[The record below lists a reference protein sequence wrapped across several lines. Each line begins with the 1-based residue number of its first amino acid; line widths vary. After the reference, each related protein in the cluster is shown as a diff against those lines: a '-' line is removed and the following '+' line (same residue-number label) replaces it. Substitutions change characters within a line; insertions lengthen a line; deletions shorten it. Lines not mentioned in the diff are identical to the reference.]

1 MSSANNKD
9 PVVTHDTL
17 FDGELV
23 CLQNQEGYRFSI
35 DSVIL
40 AHFIRP
46 DKGDIILDLG
56 TGCGIISLIMCYR
69 WKGILE
75 SITGVEKQSS
85 LVTLAKRSIAM
96 NGFDEL
102 CQVIKGDVKTL
113 FQTVDRESFTKV
125 VCNPPFYQSGTGRI
139 NKNREALLARHQISA
154 TLADFI
160 SAAAAAVKNRGTTYF
175 IYPAQSLG
183 DLLLLSKK
191 NRLEPKKIMF
201 VYSYPQP
208 AKSAELVL
216 VKCLKNGGS
225 GVDIMAPFYVYKE
238 KKGPYSPEMASCYAR

>member
-1 MSSANNKD
+1 VSSVNHKD
-9 PVVTHDTL
+9 PAVTHDTL

-23 CLQNQEGYRFSI
+23 CLQHKEGYRFSV

-40 AHFIRP
+40 AHFIHP

-56 TGCGIISLIMCYR
+56 TGCGIISLIMGYR
-69 WKGILE
+69 WKAILD

-85 LVTLAKRSIAM
+85 LVTLAKRNIAM
-96 NGFDEL
+96 NGFDEF
-102 CQVIKGDVKTL
+102 CHVIKGDVKTL
-113 FQTVDRESFTKV
+113 FQTVDRQSFSKV
-125 VCNPPFYQSGTGRI
+125 ICNPPFYQSGTGRI
-139 NKNREALLARHQISA
+139 NKNREALLARHQISV
-154 TLADFI
+154 TLDDFI
-160 SAAAAAVKNRGTTYF
+160 SAAAAAVKNRGATYF
-175 IYPAQSLG
+175 IYPAQNLG

-191 NRLEPKKIMF
+191 HKLEPKKIMF

-225 GVDIMAPFYVYKE
+225 GVEVMAPFYVYKE
-238 KKGPYSPEMASCYAR
+238 KNGSYSPEMASYYAR

>member
-1 MSSANNKD
+1 MSSINHNN
-9 PVVTHDTL
+9 PIVTLDTL

-23 CLQNQEGYRFSI
+23 CLQHKKGYRFSI
-35 DSVIL
+35 DSVLL

-46 DKGDIILDLG
+46 DRGDIILDLG
-56 TGCGIISLIMCYR
+56 AGCGIISLIIGYR
-69 WKGILE
+69 WKDFLE

-96 NGFDEL
+96 NSLDEL

-125 VCNPPFYQSGTGRI
+125 ICNPPFYQSGTGRI

-160 SAAAAAVKNRGTTYF
+160 SAAATAVKNRGATYF
-175 IYPAQSLG
+175 IYPARGLG
-183 DLLLLSKK
+183 DLLFLSKE

-208 AKSAELVL
+208 AKGAELVL

-225 GVDIMAPFYVYKE
+225 GVDVMAPFYVYNE
-238 KKGPYSPEMASCYAR
+238 RNGAYSPEMARYYAR

>member
-1 MSSANNKD
+1 MSFINYKD
-9 PVVTHDTL
+9 PEVTHDTL

-23 CLQNQEGYRFSI
+23 CLQHKNGYRFSI

-46 DKGDIILDLG
+46 DKGDILLDLG
-56 TGCGIISLIMCYR
+56 SGCGIISLIMGYR
-69 WKGILE
+69 WKDILE

-125 VCNPPFYQSGTGRI
+125 ICNPPFYQSGTGRI

-160 SAAAAAVKNRGTTYF
+160 SAAAAAVKNRGATYF

-191 NRLEPKKIMF
+191 HKLEPKKNHVCIQLP
-201 VYSYPQP
+201 STS
-208 AKSAELVL
+208 K
-216 VKCLKNGGS
+216 KCRTGAG
-225 GVDIMAPFYVYKE
+225 
-238 KKGPYSPEMASCYAR
+238 

>member
-1 MSSANNKD
+1 MSSVDHKD
-9 PVVTHDTL
+9 PVVTHDSL

-23 CLQNQEGYRFSI
+23 CLQHKEGYRFSV

-46 DKGDIILDLG
+46 DRGDTILDLG
-56 TGCGIISLIMCYR
+56 TGCGIISLIMGYR
-69 WKGILE
+69 WKDILE
-75 SITGVEKQSS
+75 SITCIEQQSS
-85 LVTLAKRSIAM
+85 LVNLAKHNITL

-113 FQTVDRESFTKV
+113 FQTVNRESFTKV
-125 VCNPPFYQSGTGRI
+125 ICNPPFYQSGTGRI

-160 SAAAAAVKNRGTTYF
+160 SAAAAAVKNRGATYF
-175 IYPAQSLG
+175 IYPARGLG

-191 NRLEPKKIMF
+191 HRLEPKKIMF
-201 VYSYPQP
+201 VYSYPQS

-238 KKGPYSPEMASCYAR
+238 RKGAYSPEMASYYAR

>member
-1 MSSANNKD
+1 MSFINYKD
-9 PVVTHDTL
+9 PEVTHDTL

-23 CLQNQEGYRFSI
+23 CLQHKNGYRFSI

-46 DKGDIILDLG
+46 DKGDILLDLG
-56 TGCGIISLIMCYR
+56 SGCGIISLIMGYR
-69 WKGILE
+69 WKDILE

-125 VCNPPFYQSGTGRI
+125 ICNPPFYQSGTGRI

-160 SAAAAAVKNRGTTYF
+160 SAAAAAVKNRGATYF
-175 IYPAQSLG
+175 IYPARGLG

-191 NRLEPKKIMF
+191 HRLEPKKIMF

-216 VKCLKNGGS
+216 VKCLKNGGN
-225 GVDIMAPFYVYKE
+225 GVDVMAPFYVYKE
-238 KKGPYSPEMASCYAR
+238 KNGSYSPEMASYYAR